1 MSKRGLLLQIFFCFF
16 MINPCYGLDWK
27 KLHERADK
35 TDLPAALFSVQQDNG
50 SIDNLYVLGLVYLSR
65 HKDKEAGEVFNKITA
80 LSPGVIEAKWGLAEV
95 LRRQHKNEESEKLL
109 NEVINSSP
117 EFSPV
122 YISLGYLKYRQMDFN
137 QAVRLA
143 GKVLEQGETR
153 VDQTNHVR
161 VHLLRAGAKGMIAHY
176 GGVFSKFIN
185 GTAVLPDL
193 KAAEKAQPDN
203 ALVKFGLGS
212 FYMLAPAFAGKDMKK
227 AEEYLKKAVTNDP
240 LFADSYVRLGQLY
253 KIKGDDAKYKEY
265 LGKALKID
273 PGNDLALDISSGRCR
288 FICVTN

>member
-1 MSKRGLLLQIFFCFF
+1 VLMIIFCLFI
-16 MINPCYGLDWK
+16 INPCYGLEWK
-27 KLHERADK
+27 RLHERADK
-35 TDLPAALFSVQQDNG
+35 VDLSGALSSVQKENG
-50 SIDNLYVLGLVYLSR
+50 SVDSLYVLGLVYLNL

-80 LSPGVIEAKWGLAEV
+80 LSPKAIEAKWGLAEV

-109 NEVINSSP
+109 NEVINSDP

-137 QAVRLA
+137 QAVRLS
-143 GKVLEQGETR
+143 GKVLEQGEVK

-161 VHLLRAGAKGMIAHY
+161 AHLLRAGAKGMIAHY
-176 GGVFSKFIN
+176 GGLLSKFIN

-193 KAAEKAQPDN
+193 KAAEKMQPDN

-212 FYMLAPAFAGKDMKK
+212 FYLLAPSFAGKDMKK
-227 AEEYLKKAVTNDP
+227 AEEYLRKAVTNDP

-253 KIKGDDAKYKEY
+253 KIKGDSAKYKEY
-265 LGKALKID
+265 LGKALEID
-273 PGNDLALDISSGRCR
+273 PGNDLALDISSGRCK